1 MRAPF
6 WVDNDTLAILRCPTT
21 GQLLHVADDK
31 LCNENGVSYDLVS
44 EIPDLR
50 RPPSRLQLDLPWV
63 EPWDEIDAVSF
74 TPPDPVHARDLPY
87 HLDAHQAAVVSEGRP
102 GSRALEIGCGRRL
115 AQPFFERRGFRYL
128 GIDVDV
134 RGAGPHV
141 LCDAHNLPFAEA
153 SFGLYYAMSVYEH
166 LVCPLVA
173 AREAYRVLEPGGIAF
188 GSAAF
193 MFGFHDRAS
202 FFHMSHGGLLAVLRA
217 AGFTNIR
224 IWPGWAYTKSIP
236 TWAFNS
242 KLGGPWRVL
251 TEATLR
257 FNEITYTK
265 VLDLARRVA
274 GRGRLDTQRRQA
286 HIAGG
291 LNFAASKPRREAAVQ
306 PAPEVSE
313 TPAVADAQPRVAV
326 HSA

>member
-1 MRAPF
+1 MRATSR
-6 WVDNDTLAILRCPTT
+6 VDHDTLAILRCPTT
-21 GQLLHVADDK
+21 GQPLQHVDDRLCTPSGDPSYEHVA
-31 LCNENGVSYDLVS
+31 

-50 RPPSRLQLDLPWV
+50 RPPPRLRLDLPWV

-74 TPPDPVHARDLPY
+74 TPPDPVRAADLPF
-87 HLDAHQAAVVSEGRP
+87 HLDAYQAAVVEEGRP
-102 GSRALEIGCGRRL
+102 GSRVLEIGCGPRL
-115 AQPFFERRGFRYL
+115 SQPFFERRGYRYL

-134 RGAGPHV
+134 RGPGPHV
-141 LCDAHNLPFAEA
+141 LCDAHNLPFADA

-166 LVCPLVA
+166 LVCPLMA

-236 TWAFNS
+236 SWAYNS
-242 KLGGPWRVL
+242 KLGGPWRVI

-257 FNEITYTK
+257 LNELTYTT
-265 VLDLARRVA
+265 VLDLARRA
-274 GRGRLDTQRRQA
+274 LGRSRLDLQRRRA

-291 LNFAASKPRREAAVQ
+291 LNFAATKPRREAAVRPVTDA
-306 PAPEVSE
+306 PAAEPSL
-313 TPAVADAQPRVAV
+313 AV